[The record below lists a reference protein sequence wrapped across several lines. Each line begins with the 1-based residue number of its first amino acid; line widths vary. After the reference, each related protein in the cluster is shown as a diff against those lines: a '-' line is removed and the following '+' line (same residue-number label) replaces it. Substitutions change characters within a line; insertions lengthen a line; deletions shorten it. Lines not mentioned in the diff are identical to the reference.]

1 MRVWGACLRLYINN
15 IWTEHVEYLL
25 FSKENHIDR
34 TCRIFLILKK
44 KKIYC
49 IDITTYDETLSFMPM
64 CQCAHLLM
72 KTLIVAICRDSYK

>member
-44 KKIYC
+44 KQFIALILQLMMKHYHLCRCADVHIY
-49 IDITTYDETLSFMPM
+49 
-64 CQCAHLLM
+64 
-72 KTLIVAICRDSYK
+72 